1 MGLLELFV
9 LALVQGI
16 TEFLPISSSG
26 HLILIPELTGWADQG
41 VMMDVAVH
49 VGTLFAVL
57 TYFWRDTKGL
67 TLAMFGTL
75 GIAPAKRAVEG
86 TLYSKLFLVL
96 VLATIPVVI
105 AGLIFVKLDLVDMLR
120 NAEVIATTSI
130 VFGLLLYVMDKRGT
144 QTKEVSEINFKTGMK
159 IGLAQILALIPGTS
173 RSGITMTAALGLGF
187 KRTDAARFSML
198 LAIPTILAAGVLA
211 VKDALELGDM
221 AQINDML
228 IGAVLSFLS
237 AILAIHFLM
246 RWLQT
251 ANMTIFVIYRVLLGF
266 GLFGWVY
273 MG

>member
-49 VGTLFAVL
+49 MGTLAAVL
-57 TYFWRDTKGL
+57 LYFWRDTKGL
-67 TLAMFGTL
+67 TLALFGTL

-105 AGLIFVKLDLVDMLR
+105 VGLIFVKFGIVDMLR
-120 NAEVIATTSI
+120 NPQVIATTSI
-130 VFGLLLYVMDKRGT
+130 VFGLLLYVMDKRST
-144 QTKEVSEINFKTGMK
+144 QVHEVESINFKTGLI
-159 IGLAQILALIPGTS
+159 IGASQILALIPGTS

-198 LAIPTILAAGVLA
+198 LSIPTILAAGALA
-211 VKDALELGDM
+211 VKEAIELGDM
-221 AQINDML
+221 AQMNDML

-237 AILAIHFLM
+237 AIFAIHFLM

-251 ANMTIFVIYRVLLGF
+251 ANMTIFVIYRVLLGL
-266 GLFGWVY
+266 GLFAWIYLG
-273 MG
+273 